1 MRPRSTEQMTS
12 GHRDCGQ
19 APSRFEQITG
29 GRNLILKS
37 SAVGDRGRVPAT
49 AMG

>member
-1 MRPRSTEQMTS
+1 MRPRSTEQMTN

-19 APSRFEQITG
+19 TPCRFEQITG
-29 GRNLILKS
+29 GRSLIRKG